1 MFTSRAEHR
10 LLFNHGSS
18 EIRYFS
24 SISDLNLLSP
34 SRKSLI
40 RNKIKSVQYWVEQLN
55 TIKVSGS
62 KSIGDM
68 LRSQN
73 IVDLPPDLFLYPNP
87 FAMRFCIKL
96 SMRVISSV
104 RFQILRNLK
113 KSRTQLFLP
122 TSLMKK
128 FQVLE
133 MNQLKSYLK
142 STQVHLGRLHVF
154 QGLTHQI

>member
-73 IVDLPPDLFLYPNP
+73 IVDLPPAFISLSESIRDEVLYQVKYEGYLK
-87 FAMRFCIKL
+87 RE
-96 SMRVISSV
+96 ISNIEK
-104 RFQILRNLK
+104 FK

-122 TSLMKK
+122 TSLIKK

-133 MNQLKSYLK
+133 MNQLKSCLK
-142 STQVHLGRLHVF
+142 SNQVHLGRLHVF
-154 QGLTHQI
+154 QG